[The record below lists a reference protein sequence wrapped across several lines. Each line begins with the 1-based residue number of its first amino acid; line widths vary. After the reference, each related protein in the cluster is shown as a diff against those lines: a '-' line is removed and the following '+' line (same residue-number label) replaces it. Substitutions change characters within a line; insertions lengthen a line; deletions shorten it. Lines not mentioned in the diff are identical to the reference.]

1 MICGLF
7 VGFLFLFGLLCLSF
21 HQQSIAGSELNSARG
36 TPSIATSSRSSSVS
50 FDSKDR
56 LLVLQSRSRSR
67 LHVRYV
73 A

>member
-21 HQQSIAGSELNSARG
+21 HQQSIPGSGLTSARG
-36 TPSIATSSRSSSVS
+36 TPSIATSSVS
-50 FDSKDR
+50 FDSKYR
-56 LLVLQSRSRSR
+56 LLVLQSRLRSR
-67 LHVRYV
+67 FHVRYV